1 MNKAEIEEQIKQLE
15 QSLKSIV
22 DNQTLNI
29 DEMQENIKQMQ
40 VKNFNPVIS
49 YFMPHSG
56 SEERIQRYCANF
68 FEDALKWLEIDAEKN
83 NLFLLVHRQK
93 EFGNSPS
100 AFGKYYHGSYENA
113 KLPFLDNKNVIT
125 LNMAAF
131 NYGSTLK
138 DAFKTIL
145 HEFQH
150 HFQHQDNR
158 LEALTHYWRK
168 GSKKK
173 EGGKVYKAIWQN
185 EQTVYRPYNELPWEI
200 EAEKMA
206 KYYLN
211 EMIKAEAFDLKHLEM
226 KFGKQRNRPRGAKR
240 LVFQPFE

>member
-1 MNKAEIEEQIKQLE
+1 MNKAEIQEQIKLLE
-15 QSLKSIV
+15 QSLK
-22 DNQTLNI
+22 NI
-29 DEMQENIKQMQ
+29 DEVQQNNEQ
-40 VKNFNPVIS
+40 VQVTNFNPVIS

-56 SEERIQRYCANF
+56 SEEKIQRYCANF
-68 FEDALKWLEIDAEKN
+68 FEDALKWLKIDAEKN

-93 EFGNSPS
+93 EFGYSPS
-100 AFGKYYHGSYENA
+100 A
-113 KLPFLDNKNVIT
+113 
-125 LNMAAF
+125 
-131 NYGSTLK
+131 YGSTLE

>member
-1 MNKAEIEEQIKQLE
+1 MNKTEIQEQIKLLE
-15 QSLKSIV
+15 QSLK
-22 DNQTLNI
+22 NI
-29 DEMQENIKQMQ
+29 DEVQENNEQ
-40 VKNFNPVIS
+40 VQVTNFNPVIS

-56 SEERIQRYCANF
+56 SEEKIQRYCANF
-68 FEDALKWLEIDAEKN
+68 FEDALKWLDIDAKES

-113 KLPFLDNKNVIT
+113 KLPFLDYKNVIT

-131 NYGSTLK
+131 NYGYTLRE
-138 DAFKTIL
+138 AFKTIL

-150 HFQHQDNR
+150 HFQYQEDR
-158 LEALTHYWRK
+158 LKDLKKYWRK
-168 GSKKK
+168 GSKKQ
-173 EGGKVYKAIWQN
+173 EGGKVYKAIWQGVA
-185 EQTVYRPYNELPWEI
+185 TDYDFYNNLPWEI

-226 KFGKQRNRPRGAKR
+226 KFPKQRNRPRGAKR
-240 LVFQPFE
+240 LIFQPFE